1 MAIWRCNGSG
11 HPGKVTPSVEMP
23 RTYMEREVSPGSRVW
38 KGLQQTRSPLW
49 ESGGLEMS
57 GKMEQ
62 RQGGVQGSV
71 VKFLSALGEPEGG
84 GARKDPIET
93 HLQVGS
99 SESTL
104 CPQGNRE

>member
-1 MAIWRCNGSG
+1 
-11 HPGKVTPSVEMP
+11 
-23 RTYMEREVSPGSRVW
+23 
-38 KGLQQTRSPLW
+38 
-49 ESGGLEMS
+49 
-57 GKMEQ
+57 MEQ

>member
-1 MAIWRCNGSG
+1 MGLVIQERWPQVWKCPEPTWREKSAQDPEFGRVSSKQG
-11 HPGKVTPSVEMP
+11 LPYGKV
-23 RTYMEREVSPGSRVW
+23 
-38 KGLQQTRSPLW
+38 
-49 ESGGLEMS
+49 GGLRWVERRN
-57 GKMEQ
+57 KD
-62 RQGGVQGSV
+62 RRVCKAL

-84 GARKDPIET
+84 GVRKDPIET